1 MTAPEHWWD
10 DVPEGRREQ
19 IRVALREDQ
28 KLFEADSH
36 LLLELIERL
45 EKQPKRKGPD
55 GFWVDCELCDTK
67 FLTTDATRT
76 ACGRCA
82 TDQADES

>member
-1 MTAPEHWWD
+1 MAPEHWWD

-19 IRVALREDQ
+19 IREQLREDQ

-45 EKQPKRKGPD
+45 EKQPKRKGLD
-55 GFWVDCELCDTK
+55 GFWVDCARCDTK

-76 ACGRCA
+76 ECGRCV
-82 TDQADES
+82 DD